1 MKRQSMNI
9 AWVSIVPTLFAIIAG
24 VITQYVLFY
33 YTDRRKRNADL
44 KMQAYVDLIRSV
56 SELGMAQ
63 RHKDAAKEKEN
74 RIKLLDAK
82 SRIVIYGSQEVIKN
96 LAGFFKEGGVL
107 TNAEERRLFIRV
119 YQAMRNEY
127 QKGKIEDNEVELLIF
142 NGNL

>member
-1 MKRQSMNI
+1 MNT
-9 AWVSIVPTLFAIIAG
+9 AWASIVPTLFAIIAG

-96 LAGFFKEGGVL
+96 LAEFFKEGGVL

-127 QKGKIEDNEVELLIF
+127 QKGKIEDNDVELLIF

>member
-1 MKRQSMNI
+1 MNI
-9 AWVSIVPTLFAIIAG
+9 AWASIVPTLFAIIAG

-56 SELGMAQ
+56 SELGIAQ

-82 SRIVIYGSQEVIKN
+82 SRIIIYGSQEVIKN

-119 YQAMRNEY
+119 YQAMRDEY

-142 NGNL
+142 NGSL

>member
-1 MKRQSMNI
+1 
-9 AWVSIVPTLFAIIAG
+9 
-24 VITQYVLFY
+24 
-33 YTDRRKRNADL
+33 
-44 KMQAYVDLIRSV
+44 MQAYVDLIQSV

-96 LAGFFKEGGVL
+96 LAEFFKEGGVL

-127 QKGKIEDNEVELLIF
+127 QKGKIEDNDVELLIF

>member
-1 MKRQSMNI
+1 MNI

-96 LAGFFKEGGVL
+96 LAEFFKEGGVL